1 MHASNLKMSLIF
13 IVLMML
19 LFGNVSV
26 YAESCTYSEAVMAIK
41 QGNTV
46 RGTALL
52 KMAANDGDQRAI
64 RFLKQRKESNGLSIM
79 AMLVQD
85 RSIAVI
91 IP

>member
-1 MHASNLKMSLIF
+1 MHVSNLKMSLITM
-13 IVLMML
+13 VLIML

-26 YAESCTYSEAVMAIK
+26 YAESCTFNEAVMALK

-64 RFLKQRKESNGLSIM
+64 HFLEQRKESNGSIM
-79 AMLVQD
+79 AMLDKV
-85 RSIAVI
+85 R
-91 IP
+91 

>member
-1 MHASNLKMSLIF
+1 MRVSILKLFLIL
-13 IVLMML
+13 IPL

-26 YAESCTYSEAVMAIK
+26 YAEVCTYNEAIMALK

-64 RFLKQRKESNGLSIM
+64 HFLAERKKHNMLLTLVADQKLS
-79 AMLVQD
+79 VPD
-85 RSIAVI
+85 RN
-91 IP
+91 